1 MKNIIFLF
9 VVFLGA
15 TKVLAQFDPEAEVLL
30 EKMSEKYQGKKAFTS
45 GFNQNLINEASNIN
59 ENIEGIIHVKGDKY
73 RLEIEGQIIFNDS
86 ENIWS
91 YNQEAKEVTVTLY
104 DPEEEEISLNNIW
117 NLYKQGYKYGLN
129 ENDSEGNWVVDLEPI
144 KRGSQNF
151 YKIRMSISPSIDLL
165 GFVIF
170 EDSGNKFE
178 YVINQLRDR
187 SDLNDDFFTF
197 DLSQYPGVELIDF
210 R

>member
-73 RLEIEGQIIFNDS
+73 RLEIAGQIIFNDS

>member
-1 MKNIIFLF
+1 M
-9 VVFLGA
+9 
-15 TKVLAQFDPEAEVLL
+15 AQFDPEAEVLL

-73 RLEIEGQIIFNDS
+73 RLEIAGQIIFNDS

>member
-59 ENIEGIIHVKGDKY
+59 ENIEGIIHVKGYKY
-73 RLEIEGQIIFNDS
+73 RLEIAGQIIFNDS

>member
-73 RLEIEGQIIFNDS
+73 RLEIAGQIIFNDS

-151 YKIRMSISPSIDLL
+151 YKIRMSI
-165 GFVIF
+165 FN
-170 EDSGNKFE
+170 E
-178 YVINQLRDR
+178 
-187 SDLNDDFFTF
+187 
-197 DLSQYPGVELIDF
+197 
-210 R
+210 

>member
-30 EKMSEKYQGKKAFTS
+30 EKMSEKYQGKKAFTA

-73 RLEIEGQIIFNDS
+73 RLEIAGQIIFNDS